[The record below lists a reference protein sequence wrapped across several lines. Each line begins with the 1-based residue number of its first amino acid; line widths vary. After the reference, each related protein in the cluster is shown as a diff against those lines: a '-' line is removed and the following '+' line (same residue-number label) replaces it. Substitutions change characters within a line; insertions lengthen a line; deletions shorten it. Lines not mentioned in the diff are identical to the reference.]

1 MLFYPASFLFF
12 LYFKIARVYKKEE
25 KSNKWMLL
33 QNIVVGMS
41 ALSLLLY
48 GFVSIKW
55 YLLLLTSFVFFIM
68 AALVIT
74 AIQLGVF
81 IDGKPQFGLS
91 KVYKFLPALT
101 LVIALLSAIIWF

>member
-33 QNIVVGMS
+33 QNIVVSLS

-48 GFVSIKW
+48 GFIFIKW

-68 AALVIT
+68 AALMIT

-81 IDGKPQFGLS
+81 IDGKPQLGLS
-91 KVYKFLPALT
+91 KIYKFLPALT

>member
-25 KSNKWMLL
+25 KSSRLMLL
-33 QNIVVGMS
+33 QNIVVT
-41 ALSLLLY
+41 LSGVSLVLY
-48 GFVSIKW
+48 GFLFIKW
-55 YLLLLTSFVFFIM
+55 YLLLITSFVFFIM
-68 AALVIT
+68 AALMIT

-91 KVYKFLPALT
+91 KVYKFLPVVT
-101 LVIALLSAIIWF
+101 FVIALLSAIIWF